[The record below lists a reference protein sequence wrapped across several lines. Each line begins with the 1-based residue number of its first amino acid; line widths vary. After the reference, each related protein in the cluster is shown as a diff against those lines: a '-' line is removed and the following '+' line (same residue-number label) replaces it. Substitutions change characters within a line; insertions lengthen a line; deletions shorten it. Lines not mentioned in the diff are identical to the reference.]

1 MSHSLVPFQQIFQLY
16 SDINLLEINDASIIS
31 DAIVEQNHEKIITFH
46 RYGFVFFYFDQLV
59 RGLITQDQFLTMGDV
74 EWSLEDQIN
83 PHVYRDEHPVHVDS
97 LTPEI
102 VASWTDKDLII
113 LDRLLVAAYIGRYGA
128 LDTLATLIVL
138 G

>member
-1 MSHSLVPFQQIFQLY
+1 MEDVSSLA
-16 SDINLLEINDASIIS
+16 DTII
-31 DAIVEQNHEKIITFH
+31 DQKHDNVITFH
-46 RYGFVFFYFDQLV
+46 RYGFVLYYFDQLV

-102 VASWTDKDLII
+102 VASWTDKDLVV
-113 LDRLLVAAYIGRYGA
+113 LDKLLVAAYSWSHGA
-128 LDTLATLIVL
+128 LQTKATMLVLA
-138 G
+138 